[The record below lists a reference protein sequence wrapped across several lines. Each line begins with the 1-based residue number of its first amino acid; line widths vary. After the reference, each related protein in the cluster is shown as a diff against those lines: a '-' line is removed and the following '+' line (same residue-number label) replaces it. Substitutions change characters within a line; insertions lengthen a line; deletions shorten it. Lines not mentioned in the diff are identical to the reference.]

1 MTDNYHIDNNPDVSL
16 KDNVL
21 PISKVDSYHTEGI
34 TRTYLKTHAAVL
46 NTIIKDFIASDD
58 YKEMIDSDKYYESQ
72 NVKIT
77 ERQKLMML
85 YDEKEAVVDGRTIK
99 EQYPYTAPDLSRAN
113 HKLAHGY
120 LYELINQCKDYLVGN
135 PVKTE
140 YDSKIPQN
148 VKDTIDDILYK
159 YNDWGKYNQEN
170 VKNAQKY
177 KVGWSRVVID
187 ENTGNLKLLNVN
199 SKQVI
204 YFLNDYEELQCLIYL
219 YTKVEYDDKG
229 KKQEVKYAEVF
240 DDTYKDVYVSRK
252 GYKYSLEKEDV
263 RLLTK
268 ITQFESAEVTTKD
281 NKNGTKSVTFTPVVM
296 EQEEI
301 LSWGRIP
308 WIMWK
313 YNDDN
318 IDALKPIRC
327 FIDIMDIDL
336 SDLANNVDDI
346 QDAIWILEN
355 YQGQSIKQFMEDL
368 KIKKAIN
375 VGDGGKVESKTTEI
389 PTEAREKLYDKCE
402 KNIYRF
408 GRGINFADRDN
419 LGNATGVA
427 LKWSY
432 GPLDEKSD
440 DLEEN
445 GQVALNDLFN
455 LIFTYL
461 NVVGVYKNE
470 YDSNDVKF
478 IFDRSMITNEKEQVE
493 MVGASIDYLSQKTAL
508 SHHPFVDDAEEEI
521 KEIDSDEKELVEKG
535 IDNYEDEEGAEDSE
549 SEDEE
554 DKRQE
559 GSNNSKET
567 DKDVQK

>member
-1 MTDNYHIDNNPDVSL
+1 MTDNYHVGNNPDVSL
-16 KDNVL
+16 KDNIL

-34 TRTYLKTHAAVL
+34 TRTYLKTHTAVL

-77 ERQKLMML
+77 ERQKMMML
-85 YDEKEAVVDGRTIK
+85 YEEKEKVVDGRTIK
-99 EQYPYTAPDLSRAN
+99 DQYPYTAPDLSRAN

-140 YDSKIPQN
+140 YDKKIPQK

-177 KVGWSRVVID
+177 KIGWSRVVID
-187 ENTGNLKLLNVN
+187 ENTGNLRLLNVN

-229 KKQEVKYAEVF
+229 KKQEIKYAEVF
-240 DDTYKDVYVSRK
+240 DDMYKDVYISKK

-268 ITQFESAEVTTKD
+268 ITQYESSDSTVKRDDDGYVTT
-281 NKNGTKSVTFTPVVM
+281 PIII

-508 SHHPFVDDAEEEI
+508 SHHPFVEDAEKEIEEI
-521 KEIDSDEKELVEKG
+521 DADEKQLIEKG
-535 IDNYEDEEGAEDSE
+535 IDSYEDEEGTEDTE

-554 DKRQE
+554 AKRQK
-559 GSNNSKET
+559 GNTNSKET

>member
-1 MTDNYHIDNNPDVSL
+1 MTDNYHINNNPDVSL
-16 KDNVL
+16 QPVL
-21 PISKVDSYHTEGI
+21 PVSKIDSYHTEGI
-34 TRTYLKTHAAVL
+34 TRTYLKTHNAVL
-46 NTIIKDFIASDD
+46 NTIIKNFITSDD
-58 YKEMIDSDKYYESQ
+58 FKEMIDSDKYYESQ

-85 YDEKEAVVDGRTIK
+85 YEEKEKTIDGKIVK

-140 YDSKIPQN
+140 YDDKIPKK
-148 VKDTIDDILYK
+148 VTETIDDILYK
-159 YNDWGKYNQEN
+159 YNDWGKFNQEN

-177 KVGWSRVVID
+177 KIGWSRIVID

-204 YFLNDYEELQCLIYL
+204 YFLNEYEELQCLIYL

-240 DDTYKDVYVSRK
+240 DDTFKDVYKSTK
-252 GYKYSLEKEDV
+252 GYKFSIDKEDV

-268 ITQFESAEVTTKD
+268 VTQYETTTTHLNGDID
-281 NKNGTKSVTFTPVVM
+281 NVKSVIET
-296 EQEEI
+296 EEI

-308 WIMWK
+308 WVMWK

-318 IDALKPIRC
+318 VDALKPIRC

-336 SDLANNVDDI
+336 SDLANNVDDV

-355 YQGQSIKQFMEDL
+355 YQGQSLKQFMEDL

-375 VGDGGKVESKTTEI
+375 VGDGGKVDSKTVEI
-389 PTEAREKLYDKCE
+389 PTEAREKLYDRCE

-419 LGNATGVA
+419 LGNASGVA

-432 GPLDEKSD
+432 GPLDEKAD

-461 NVVGVYKNE
+461 NALGIYKNE
-470 YDSNDVKF
+470 YDSNDIKF
-478 IFDRSMITNEKEQVE
+478 IFDRHMITNELEQVN
-493 MVGASIDYLSQKTAL
+493 MVMNSTDLLSRKTAL
-508 SHHPFVDDAEEEI
+508 SHHPFVDDAEDEI
-521 KEIDSDEKELVEKG
+521 KEIESDEKEFDESVV
-535 IDNYEDEEGAEDSE
+535 EEGMDNEDVE
-549 SEDEE
+549 GTEE
-554 DKRQE
+554 VEQGTEEEKRPK
-559 GSNNSKET
+559 GTDNSKE
-567 DKDVQK
+567 DNKDVQK

>member
-1 MTDNYHIDNNPDVSL
+1 MKDNYHIDNNPDVTL
-16 KDNVL
+16 QQIL
-21 PISKVDSYHTEGI
+21 PISVIDSYHTEGI
-34 TRTYLKTHAAVL
+34 TRTYLKTHVAVL
-46 NTIIKDFIASDD
+46 NSIIKDFISSED

-85 YDEKEAVVDGRTIK
+85 YDEKEKIIDGKTVK

-140 YDSKIPQN
+140 YSDKIPTN
-148 VKDTIDDILYK
+148 VTETIDDILYK

-177 KVGWSRVVID
+177 KIGWSRIVID
-187 ENTGNLKLLNVN
+187 ENTGNLRLLNVN

-204 YFLNDYEELQCLIYL
+204 YFLNEYEELQCLIYL

-240 DDTYKDVYVSRK
+240 DDTFKDVYKSTK
-252 GYKYSLEKEDV
+252 GYKFSMDKEDV
-263 RLLTK
+263 KLLTK
-268 ITQFESAEVTTKD
+268 VTQYETTTSYTNDDTVK
-281 NKNGTKSVTFTPVVM
+281 VQTPAVI
-296 EQEEI
+296 ETEET
-301 LSWGRIP
+301 LTWGRIP
-308 WIMWK
+308 WVMWK
-313 YNDDN
+313 YNNDN

-375 VGDGGKVESKTTEI
+375 LGDGGKAESKTVEI
-389 PTEAREKLYDKCE
+389 PTEAREKLYDRCE

-419 LGNATGVA
+419 LGNSSGVA

-432 GPLDEKSD
+432 GPLDEKAD

-461 NVVGVYKNE
+461 NAVGIYKNE
-470 YDSNDVKF
+470 YDSNDIKF
-478 IFDRSMITNEKEQVE
+478 VFDRHMITNELEQVN
-493 MVGASIDYLSQKTAL
+493 MVMNSTDLLSRKTAL
-508 SHHPFVDDAEEEI
+508 SHHPFVDDAEEEM
-521 KEIDSDEKELVEKG
+521 KEIESDEAEL
-535 IDNYEDEEGAEDSE
+535 DEDVVEEGMTDEDVE
-549 SEDEE
+549 GTENDEQGTE
-554 DKRQE
+554 EEKRPK
-559 GSNNSKET
+559 GTDDSKK
-567 DKDVQK
+567 DNKDVQK

>member
-1 MTDNYHIDNNPDVSL
+1 MTDNYHVDNNPDVSL
-16 KDNVL
+16 QDVL
-21 PISKVDSYHTEGI
+21 PISKIDSYHTEGV
-34 TRTYLKTHAAVL
+34 TRTYLKTHNAVL
-46 NTIIKDFIASDD
+46 NTIVKNFIASDD
-58 YKEMIDSDKYYESQ
+58 FKEMLDSDKYYESQ

-85 YDEKEAVVDGRTIK
+85 YEEKEKKVDGKIVK

-140 YDSKIPQN
+140 YDDKIPKN
-148 VKDTIDDILYK
+148 VSETIDDILYK
-159 YNDWGKYNQEN
+159 YNDWGKFNQEN

-177 KVGWSRVVID
+177 KIGWSRIVID
-187 ENTGNLKLLNVN
+187 ENTGNLRLLNVN

-240 DDTYKDVYVSRK
+240 DDTFKDVYKSTK
-252 GYKYSLEKEDV
+252 GYKFSMEKEDV

-268 ITQFESAEVTTKD
+268 VTQYETTTTHL
-281 NKNGTKSVTFTPVVM
+281 NGNIDTVKSVIET
-296 EQEEI
+296 EEI
-301 LSWGRIP
+301 LSWGKIP

-375 VGDGGKVESKTTEI
+375 VGDGGKVDSKTVEI
-389 PTEAREKLYDKCE
+389 PTEAREKLYDRCE

-419 LGNATGVA
+419 LGNASGVA

-432 GPLDEKSD
+432 GPLDEKAD

-461 NVVGVYKNE
+461 NALGIYKNE
-470 YDSNDVKF
+470 YDSNDIKF
-478 IFDRSMITNEKEQVE
+478 IFDRHMITNELEQVN
-493 MVGASIDYLSQKTAL
+493 MVMNSTDLLSRKTAL
-508 SHHPFVDDAEEEI
+508 SHHPFVDDAEEEL
-521 KEIDSDEKELVEKG
+521 KEIESDEQELDENAVERG
-535 IDNYEDEEGAEDSE
+535 MTDEDAEGTEEDEQGT
-549 SEDEE
+549 EE
-554 DKRQE
+554 EKRPK
-559 GSNNSKET
+559 GTDNSK
-567 DKDVQK
+567 KDNKDIQK

>member
-16 KDNVL
+16 QAVL
-21 PISKVDSYHTEGI
+21 PISKIDSYHTEGI
-34 TRTYLKTHAAVL
+34 TRTYLKTHVAVL
-46 NTIIKDFIASDD
+46 NSIIKDFISSED

-85 YDEKEAVVDGRTIK
+85 YDEKEKIVDGKTVK

-140 YDSKIPQN
+140 YSNKIPKN
-148 VKDTIDDILYK
+148 ITETIDDILYK

-177 KVGWSRVVID
+177 KIGWSRIVID
-187 ENTGNLKLLNVN
+187 ENTGNLRLLNVN

-204 YFLNDYEELQCLIYL
+204 YFLNEYEELQCLIYL

-240 DDTYKDVYVSRK
+240 DDTFKDIYKSTK
-252 GYKYSLEKEDV
+252 GYKFSMDKEDV
-263 RLLTK
+263 KLLTK
-268 ITQFESAEVTTKD
+268 VTQYETTTSYTTGDTVKVQAPAVIE
-281 NKNGTKSVTFTPVVM
+281 T
-296 EQEEI
+296 EEI
-301 LSWGRIP
+301 LTWGRIP

-313 YNDDN
+313 YNNDN

-375 VGDGGKVESKTTEI
+375 LGDGGKAESKTVEI
-389 PTEAREKLYDKCE
+389 PTEAREKLYDRCE

-419 LGNATGVA
+419 LGNSSGVA

-432 GPLDEKSD
+432 GPLDEKAD
-440 DLEEN
+440 DLEES
-445 GQVALNDLFN
+445 GQAALNDLFN

-461 NVVGVYKNE
+461 NAVGIYKNE
-470 YDSNDVKF
+470 YDSNDIKF
-478 IFDRSMITNEKEQVE
+478 VFDRHMITNELEQVN
-493 MVGASIDYLSQKTAL
+493 MVMNSTDLLSRKTAL

-521 KEIDSDEKELVEKG
+521 KEIESDEAEL
-535 IDNYEDEEGAEDSE
+535 DEDVVEEGMTDEDVE
-549 SEDEE
+549 GTENDEQGTE
-554 DKRQE
+554 EEKRPK
-559 GSNNSKET
+559 GTDDSKK
-567 DKDVQK
+567 DNKDVQK

>member
-16 KDNVL
+16 QPVL
-21 PISKVDSYHTEGI
+21 PISKIDSYHTEGI
-34 TRTYLKTHAAVL
+34 TRTYLKTHGAVL
-46 NTIIKDFIASDD
+46 NSIIKDFISSED

-85 YDEKEAVVDGRTIK
+85 YDEKEKIVDGKTVK

-140 YDSKIPQN
+140 YSDKIPKN
-148 VKDTIDDILYK
+148 ITETIDDILYK

-177 KVGWSRVVID
+177 KIGWSRIVID
-187 ENTGNLKLLNVN
+187 ENTGNLRLLNVN

-204 YFLNDYEELQCLIYL
+204 YFLNEYEELQCLIYL

-240 DDTYKDVYVSRK
+240 DDTFKDVYKSTK
-252 GYKYSLEKEDV
+252 GYKFSMDKEDV
-263 RLLTK
+263 KLLTK
-268 ITQFESAEVTTKD
+268 VTQYETTTSYT
-281 NKNGTKSVTFTPVVM
+281 NGDTVKVQTPAVI
-296 EQEEI
+296 ETEEI
-301 LSWGRIP
+301 LTWGRIP

-313 YNDDN
+313 YNNDN

-375 VGDGGKVESKTTEI
+375 LGDGGKAESKTVEI
-389 PTEAREKLYDKCE
+389 PTEAREKLYDRCE

-419 LGNATGVA
+419 LGNSSGVA

-432 GPLDEKSD
+432 GPLDEKAD
-440 DLEEN
+440 DLEES
-445 GQVALNDLFN
+445 GQAALNDLFN

-461 NVVGVYKNE
+461 NAVGIYKNE
-470 YDSNDVKF
+470 YDSNDIKF
-478 IFDRSMITNEKEQVE
+478 VFDRHMITNELEQVN
-493 MVGASIDYLSQKTAL
+493 MVMNSTDLLSRKTAL
-508 SHHPFVDDAEEEI
+508 SHHPFVDDAEEEM
-521 KEIDSDEKELVEKG
+521 KEIESDEAEL
-535 IDNYEDEEGAEDSE
+535 DEDVVEEGMTDEDVE
-549 SEDEE
+549 GTENDEQGTE
-554 DKRQE
+554 EEKRPK
-559 GSNNSKET
+559 GTDDSKK
-567 DKDVQK
+567 DNKDVQK

>member
-1 MTDNYHIDNNPDVSL
+1 MTDNYHVDNNPDVTL
-16 KDNVL
+16 QQIL
-21 PISKVDSYHTEGI
+21 PISVIDSYHTEGI
-34 TRTYLKTHAAVL
+34 TRTYLKTHVAVL
-46 NTIIKDFIASDD
+46 NSIIKDFISSED
-58 YKEMIDSDKYYESQ
+58 YKEMVDSDKYYESK
-72 NVKIT
+72 NVNIT

-85 YDEKEAVVDGRTIK
+85 YDEKEKIIDGKTVK

-140 YDSKIPQN
+140 YDKKIPKT
-148 VKDTIDDILYK
+148 VTETIDDILYK

-177 KVGWSRVVID
+177 KIGWSRIVID
-187 ENTGNLKLLNVN
+187 ENTGNLRLLNVN

-204 YFLNDYEELQCLIYL
+204 YFLNEYEELQCLIYL

-240 DDTYKDVYVSRK
+240 DDTFKDVYKSAK
-252 GYKYSLEKEDV
+252 GYKFSMDKEDV
-263 RLLTK
+263 KLLTK
-268 ITQFESAEVTTKD
+268 VTQYETTTSYA
-281 NKNGTKSVTFTPVVM
+281 NGDIVKVQTPAVI
-296 EQEEI
+296 ETEET
-301 LSWGRIP
+301 LTWGRIP
-308 WIMWK
+308 WVMWK
-313 YNDDN
+313 YNNDN

-375 VGDGGKVESKTTEI
+375 LGDGGKAESKTVEI
-389 PTEAREKLYDKCE
+389 PTEAREKLYDRCE

-419 LGNATGVA
+419 LGNSSGVA

-432 GPLDEKSD
+432 GPLDEKAD

-461 NVVGVYKNE
+461 NAIGIYKNE
-470 YDSNDVKF
+470 YDSNDIKF
-478 IFDRSMITNEKEQVE
+478 VFDRHMITNELEQVN
-493 MVGASIDYLSQKTAL
+493 MVMNSTDLLSRKTAL
-508 SHHPFVDDAEEEI
+508 SHHPFVDDAEEEM
-521 KEIDSDEKELVEKG
+521 KEIESDEAEL
-535 IDNYEDEEGAEDSE
+535 DEDVVEEGMTDEDVE
-549 SEDEE
+549 GTENDEQGTE
-554 DKRQE
+554 EEKRPK
-559 GSNNSKET
+559 GTDDSKK
-567 DKDVQK
+567 DNKDVQK

>member
-16 KDNVL
+16 QPVL
-21 PISKVDSYHTEGI
+21 PISKIDSYHTEGI
-34 TRTYLKTHAAVL
+34 TRTYLKTHGAVL
-46 NTIIKDFIASDD
+46 NSIIKDFISSED
-58 YKEMIDSDKYYESQ
+58 YKEMIDSDKYYESL

-85 YDEKEAVVDGRTIK
+85 YDEKEKIVDGKTVK

-140 YDSKIPQN
+140 YSDKIPKN
-148 VKDTIDDILYK
+148 ITETIDDILYK

-177 KVGWSRVVID
+177 KIGWSRIVID
-187 ENTGNLKLLNVN
+187 ENTGNLRLLNVN

-204 YFLNDYEELQCLIYL
+204 YFLNEYEELQCLIYL

-240 DDTYKDVYVSRK
+240 DDTFKDVYKSTK
-252 GYKYSLEKEDV
+252 GYKFSMDKEDV
-263 RLLTK
+263 KLLTK
-268 ITQFESAEVTTKD
+268 VTQYETTTSYT
-281 NKNGTKSVTFTPVVM
+281 NGDTVKAQTPAVI
-296 EQEEI
+296 ETEEI
-301 LSWGRIP
+301 LTWGRIP

-313 YNDDN
+313 YNNDN

-375 VGDGGKVESKTTEI
+375 LGDGGKAESKTVEI
-389 PTEAREKLYDKCE
+389 PTEAREKLYDRCE

-419 LGNATGVA
+419 LGNSSGVA

-432 GPLDEKSD
+432 GPLDEKAD
-440 DLEEN
+440 DLEES
-445 GQVALNDLFN
+445 GQAALNDLFN

-461 NVVGVYKNE
+461 NAVGIYKNE
-470 YDSNDVKF
+470 YDSNDIKF
-478 IFDRSMITNEKEQVE
+478 VFDRHMITNELEQVN
-493 MVGASIDYLSQKTAL
+493 MVMNSTDLLSRKTAL
-508 SHHPFVDDAEEEI
+508 SHHPFVDDAEEEM
-521 KEIDSDEKELVEKG
+521 KEIESNEAELDEDVV
-535 IDNYEDEEGAEDSE
+535 EEGMTDEDVE
-549 SEDEE
+549 GTENDEQGTE
-554 DKRQE
+554 EEKRPK
-559 GSNNSKET
+559 GTDDSKK
-567 DKDVQK
+567 DNKDVQK

>member
-1 MTDNYHIDNNPDVSL
+1 MTDNYHVDNNPDVSL
-16 KDNVL
+16 QAVL
-21 PISKVDSYHTEGI
+21 PISKIDSYHTEGV
-34 TRTYLKTHAAVL
+34 TRTYLKTHNAVL
-46 NTIIKDFIASDD
+46 NTIVKNFIASDD
-58 YKEMIDSDKYYESQ
+58 FKEMLDSDKYYESQ

-85 YDEKEAVVDGRTIK
+85 YEEKEKKVDGKIVK

-135 PVKTE
+135 PIKTE
-140 YDSKIPQN
+140 YDDKIPKK
-148 VKDTIDDILYK
+148 VSETIDDILYK
-159 YNDWGKYNQEN
+159 YNDWGKFNQEN

-177 KVGWSRVVID
+177 KIGWSRIVID
-187 ENTGNLKLLNVN
+187 ENTGNLRLLNVN

-240 DDTYKDVYVSRK
+240 DDTFKDVYKSTK
-252 GYKYSLEKEDV
+252 GYKFSMEKEDV

-268 ITQFESAEVTTKD
+268 VTQYETTTTHL
-281 NKNGTKSVTFTPVVM
+281 NGDIDTVKSVIET
-296 EQEEI
+296 EEI
-301 LSWGRIP
+301 LSWGKIP

-375 VGDGGKVESKTTEI
+375 VGDGGKVDSKTVEI
-389 PTEAREKLYDKCE
+389 PTEAREKLYDRCE

-419 LGNATGVA
+419 LGNASGVA

-432 GPLDEKSD
+432 GPLDEKAD

-461 NVVGVYKNE
+461 NALGIYKNE
-470 YDSNDVKF
+470 YDSNDIKF
-478 IFDRSMITNEKEQVE
+478 IFDRHMITNELEQVN
-493 MVGASIDYLSQKTAL
+493 MVMNSTDLLSRKTAL
-508 SHHPFVDDAEEEI
+508 SHHPFVDDAEEEL
-521 KEIDSDEKELVEKG
+521 KEIESDEQELDENAVERG
-535 IDNYEDEEGAEDSE
+535 MTDEDTEGTEEDEQGT
-549 SEDEE
+549 EE
-554 DKRQE
+554 EKRPK
-559 GSNNSKET
+559 GTDNSK
-567 DKDVQK
+567 KDNKDIQK

>member
-16 KDNVL
+16 QPVL
-21 PISKVDSYHTEGI
+21 PISKIDSYHTEGI
-34 TRTYLKTHAAVL
+34 TRTYLKTHVAVL
-46 NTIIKDFIASDD
+46 NSIIKDFISSED

-85 YDEKEAVVDGRTIK
+85 YDEKEKIVDGKTVK

-140 YDSKIPQN
+140 YSNKIPKN
-148 VKDTIDDILYK
+148 ITETIDDILYK

-177 KVGWSRVVID
+177 KIGWSRIVID
-187 ENTGNLKLLNVN
+187 ENTGNLRLLNVN

-204 YFLNDYEELQCLIYL
+204 YFLNEYEELQCLIYL

-240 DDTYKDVYVSRK
+240 DDTFKDIYKSTK
-252 GYKYSLEKEDV
+252 GYKFSMDKEDV
-263 RLLTK
+263 KLLTK
-268 ITQFESAEVTTKD
+268 VTQYETTTSYTTGDTVKVQAPAVIE
-281 NKNGTKSVTFTPVVM
+281 T
-296 EQEEI
+296 EEI
-301 LSWGRIP
+301 LTWGRIP

-313 YNDDN
+313 YNNDN

-375 VGDGGKVESKTTEI
+375 LGDGGKAESKTVEI
-389 PTEAREKLYDKCE
+389 PTEAREKLYDRCE

-419 LGNATGVA
+419 LGNSSGVA

-432 GPLDEKSD
+432 GPLDEKAD
-440 DLEEN
+440 DLEES
-445 GQVALNDLFN
+445 GQAALNDLFN

-461 NVVGVYKNE
+461 NAVGIYKNE
-470 YDSNDVKF
+470 YDSNDIKF
-478 IFDRSMITNEKEQVE
+478 VFDRHMITNELEQVN
-493 MVGASIDYLSQKTAL
+493 MVMNSTDLLSRKTAL
-508 SHHPFVDDAEEEI
+508 SHHPFVDDAEEEM
-521 KEIDSDEKELVEKG
+521 KEIESDEAEL
-535 IDNYEDEEGAEDSE
+535 DEDVVEEGMTDEDVE
-549 SEDEE
+549 GTENDEQGTE
-554 DKRQE
+554 EEKRPK
-559 GSNNSKET
+559 GTDDSKK
-567 DKDVQK
+567 DNKDVQK

>member
-16 KDNVL
+16 QPVL
-21 PISKVDSYHTEGI
+21 PISKIDSYHTEGI
-34 TRTYLKTHAAVL
+34 TRTYLKTHVAVL
-46 NTIIKDFIASDD
+46 NSIIKDFISSED
-58 YKEMIDSDKYYESQ
+58 YKEMIDSDKYYESL

-85 YDEKEAVVDGRTIK
+85 YDEKEKIVDGKTVK

-140 YDSKIPQN
+140 YSDKIPKN
-148 VKDTIDDILYK
+148 ITETIDDILYK

-177 KVGWSRVVID
+177 KIGWSRIVID
-187 ENTGNLKLLNVN
+187 ENTGNLRLLNVN

-204 YFLNDYEELQCLIYL
+204 YFLNEYEELQCLIYL

-240 DDTYKDVYVSRK
+240 DDTFKDIYKSTK
-252 GYKYSLEKEDV
+252 GYKFSMDKEDV
-263 RLLTK
+263 KLLTK
-268 ITQFESAEVTTKD
+268 VTQYETTTSYTTGDTVK
-281 NKNGTKSVTFTPVVM
+281 VQTPAVI
-296 EQEEI
+296 ETEEI
-301 LSWGRIP
+301 LTWGRIP

-313 YNDDN
+313 YNNDN

-375 VGDGGKVESKTTEI
+375 LGDGGKAESKTVEI
-389 PTEAREKLYDKCE
+389 PTEAREKLYDRCE

-419 LGNATGVA
+419 LGNSSGVA

-432 GPLDEKSD
+432 GPLDEKAD
-440 DLEEN
+440 DLEES
-445 GQVALNDLFN
+445 GQAALNDLFN

-461 NVVGVYKNE
+461 NAVGIYKNE
-470 YDSNDVKF
+470 YDSNDIKF
-478 IFDRSMITNEKEQVE
+478 VFDRHMITNELEQVN
-493 MVGASIDYLSQKTAL
+493 MVMNSTDLLSRKTAL

-521 KEIDSDEKELVEKG
+521 KEIESDEAEL
-535 IDNYEDEEGAEDSE
+535 DEDVVEEGMTDEDVE
-549 SEDEE
+549 GTENDEQGTE
-554 DKRQE
+554 EEKRPK
-559 GSNNSKET
+559 GTDDSKK
-567 DKDVQK
+567 DNKDVQK

>member
-1 MTDNYHIDNNPDVSL
+1 MNNNYHIDNNPDVTL
-16 KDNVL
+16 QQTL
-21 PISKVDSYHTEGI
+21 PISIIDSYKIEGI
-34 TRTYLKTHAAVL
+34 TRSYIREHQNVL
-46 NTIIKDFIASDD
+46 NTIIKNFLASND
-58 YKEMIDSDKYYESQ
+58 YKEMLDADKYYESQ

-85 YDEKEAVVDGRTIK
+85 YEEKEKIINNKIVK

-120 LYELINQCKDYLVGN
+120 LYELVNQCKDYLVGN

-140 YDSKIPQN
+140 YNNIPEK
-148 VKDTIDDILYK
+148 VIDIIDDILYK
-159 YNDWGKYNQEN
+159 YNHWGKYNQEN

-177 KVGWSRVVID
+177 KVGWSRVIID

-204 YFLNDYEELQCLIYL
+204 YFLNEYDELQCVIYL
-219 YTKVEYDDKG
+219 YTKVQYDDKG
-229 KKQEVKYAEVF
+229 KKQEIKYAEVF
-240 DDTYKDVYVSRK
+240 DDTYKDVYSSSK
-252 GYKYSLEKEDV
+252 GYKFELKEKDV
-263 RLLTK
+263 PLLQK
-268 ITQFESAEVTTKD
+268 ITTYGEEVS
-281 NKNGTKSVTFTPVVM
+281 NV
-296 EQEEI
+296 EI
-301 LSWGRIP
+301 QSWGKIP
-308 WIMWK
+308 WVMWK
-313 YNDDN
+313 YTDDN
-318 IDALKPIRC
+318 VDALMPIRC
-327 FIDIMDIDL
+327 FIDILDINL

-375 VGDGGKVESKTTEI
+375 LGEGGKAESKTVDI
-389 PTEAREKLYDKCE
+389 PTEAREKLYTLCE

-419 LGNATGVA
+419 LGNASGVA

-432 GPLDEKSD
+432 GPLDEKAD

-445 GQVALNDLFN
+445 GQVALNYLFN

-461 NVVGVYKNE
+461 NVSGIYKNE
-470 YDSNDVKF
+470 FDSNDVKF
-478 IFDRSMITNEKEQVE
+478 IFDRHMITNELEQVT
-493 MVGASIDYLSQKTAL
+493 MVMNSTDLLSRKTAL

-521 KEIDSDEKELVEKG
+521 KNIE
-535 IDNYEDEEGAEDSE
+535 EDESKLEEDVVNEDIEGTEDTEQETEEEERPTGNSDSE
-549 SEDEE
+549 EDN
-554 DKRQE
+554 K
-559 GSNNSKET
+559 K
-567 DKDVQK
+567 VQK

>member
-16 KDNVL
+16 QSVL
-21 PISKVDSYHTEGI
+21 PISKIDSYHTEGI
-34 TRTYLKTHAAVL
+34 TRTYLKTHTAVL
-46 NTIIKDFIASDD
+46 NSIIKDFISSED

-85 YDEKEAVVDGRTIK
+85 YDEKEKIIDGKTVK

-140 YDSKIPQN
+140 YSNKIPKN
-148 VKDTIDDILYK
+148 ITETIDDILYK

-177 KVGWSRVVID
+177 KIGWSRIVID
-187 ENTGNLKLLNVN
+187 ENTGNLRLLNVN

-204 YFLNDYEELQCLIYL
+204 YFLNEYEELQCLIYL

-240 DDTYKDVYVSRK
+240 DDTFKDIYKSTK
-252 GYKYSLEKEDV
+252 GYKFSMDKEDV
-263 RLLTK
+263 KLLTK
-268 ITQFESAEVTTKD
+268 VTQYETTTSYTTGDTVKVQAPAVIE
-281 NKNGTKSVTFTPVVM
+281 T
-296 EQEEI
+296 EEI
-301 LSWGRIP
+301 LTWGRIP

-313 YNDDN
+313 YNNDN

-375 VGDGGKVESKTTEI
+375 LGDGGKAESKTVEI
-389 PTEAREKLYDKCE
+389 PTEAREKLYDRCE

-419 LGNATGVA
+419 LGNSSGVA

-432 GPLDEKSD
+432 GPLDEKAD
-440 DLEEN
+440 DLEES
-445 GQVALNDLFN
+445 GQAALNDLFN

-461 NVVGVYKNE
+461 NAVGIYKNE
-470 YDSNDVKF
+470 YDSNDIKF
-478 IFDRSMITNEKEQVE
+478 VFDRHMITNELEQVN
-493 MVGASIDYLSQKTAL
+493 MVMNSTDLLSRKTAL
-508 SHHPFVDDAEEEI
+508 SHHPFVDDAEEEM
-521 KEIDSDEKELVEKG
+521 KEIESDESEL
-535 IDNYEDEEGAEDSE
+535 DEDVVEEGMTDEDVE
-549 SEDEE
+549 GTENDEQGTE
-554 DKRQE
+554 EEKRPK
-559 GSNNSKET
+559 GTDDSKE
-567 DKDVQK
+567 DNKDVQK

>member
-1 MTDNYHIDNNPDVSL
+1 MTDKYHIDNNPDVTL
-16 KDNVL
+16 QQVL
-21 PISKVDSYHTEGI
+21 PISVIDSYHTEGI
-34 TRTYLKTHAAVL
+34 TRTYLKSHTNVL

-58 YKEMIDSDKYYESQ
+58 YKEMIESDKYYESQ

-85 YDEKEAVVDGRTIK
+85 YEEREKIIEGKVVK

-140 YDSKIPQN
+140 YDDKIPEN
-148 VKDTIDDILYK
+148 ITETIDDILYK
-159 YNDWGKYNQEN
+159 YNDWGKFNQEN

-177 KVGWSRVVID
+177 KIGWSRIVID
-187 ENTGNLKLLNVN
+187 ENTGNLRLLNVN

-204 YFLNDYEELQCLIYL
+204 YFLNEYEELQCLIYL

-240 DDTYKDVYVSRK
+240 DDTFKDVYKSTK
-252 GYKYSLEKEDV
+252 GYKFTIDKEDV
-263 RLLTK
+263 RLLSK
-268 ITQFESAEVTTKD
+268 ITQYETTTTD
-281 NKNGTKSVTFTPVVM
+281 EPHVIET
-296 EQEEI
+296 EEI

-308 WIMWK
+308 WVMWK

-318 IDALKPIRC
+318 VDALKPIRC

-375 VGDGGKVESKTTEI
+375 VGDGGKVDSKTVEI
-389 PTEAREKLYDKCE
+389 PTEAREKLYDRCE

-408 GRGINFADRDN
+408 GRGINFADRDK
-419 LGNATGVA
+419 LGNASGVA

-432 GPLDEKSD
+432 GPLDEKAD

-445 GQVALNDLFN
+445 GQLALNDLFN

-461 NVVGVYKNE
+461 NVLGIYKNE
-470 YDSNDVKF
+470 YDSNDIKF
-478 IFDRSMITNEKEQVE
+478 IFDRHMITNELEQVN
-493 MVGASIDYLSQKTAL
+493 MVMNSTDLISRKTAL

-521 KEIDSDEKELVEKG
+521 KEIESDEQEVDENAVERG
-535 IDNYEDEEGAEDSE
+535 MIDEDIEGAEKSKQEAEENERHNGADNSE
-549 SEDEE
+549 
-554 DKRQE
+554 K
-559 GSNNSKET
+559 NNKNI
-567 DKDVQK
+567 QK

>member
-16 KDNVL
+16 QPVL
-21 PISKVDSYHTEGI
+21 PISKIDSYHTEGI
-34 TRTYLKTHAAVL
+34 TRTYLKTHTAVL
-46 NTIIKDFIASDD
+46 NSIIKDFISSED

-85 YDEKEAVVDGRTIK
+85 YDEKEKIIDGKTVK

-140 YDSKIPQN
+140 YSNKIPKN
-148 VKDTIDDILYK
+148 ITETIDDILYK

-177 KVGWSRVVID
+177 KIGWSRIVID
-187 ENTGNLKLLNVN
+187 ENTGNLRLLNVN

-204 YFLNDYEELQCLIYL
+204 YFLNEYEELQCLIYL

-240 DDTYKDVYVSRK
+240 DDTFKDIYKSTK
-252 GYKYSLEKEDV
+252 GYKFSMDKEDV
-263 RLLTK
+263 KLLTK
-268 ITQFESAEVTTKD
+268 VTQYETTTSYTTGDTVKVQAPAVIE
-281 NKNGTKSVTFTPVVM
+281 T
-296 EQEEI
+296 EEI
-301 LSWGRIP
+301 LTWGRIP

-313 YNDDN
+313 YNNDN

-375 VGDGGKVESKTTEI
+375 LGDGGKAESKTVEI
-389 PTEAREKLYDKCE
+389 PTEAREKLYDRCE

-419 LGNATGVA
+419 LGNSSGVA

-432 GPLDEKSD
+432 GPLDEKAD
-440 DLEEN
+440 DLEES
-445 GQVALNDLFN
+445 GQAALNDLFN

-461 NVVGVYKNE
+461 NAVGIYKNE
-470 YDSNDVKF
+470 YDSNDIKF
-478 IFDRSMITNEKEQVE
+478 VFDRHMITNELEQVN
-493 MVGASIDYLSQKTAL
+493 MVMNSTDLLSRKTAL

-521 KEIDSDEKELVEKG
+521 KEIESDEAELDENVV
-535 IDNYEDEEGAEDSE
+535 EEGMTDEDVE
-549 SEDEE
+549 GTENDEQGTE
-554 DKRQE
+554 EEKRPK
-559 GSNNSKET
+559 GTDDSKK
-567 DKDVQK
+567 DNKDVQK

>member
-16 KDNVL
+16 QPVL
-21 PISKVDSYHTEGI
+21 PISKIDSYHTEGI
-34 TRTYLKTHAAVL
+34 TRTYLKTHGAVL
-46 NTIIKDFIASDD
+46 NSIIKDFISSED
-58 YKEMIDSDKYYESQ
+58 YKEMIDSDKYYESL

-85 YDEKEAVVDGRTIK
+85 YDEKEKIVDGKTVK

-140 YDSKIPQN
+140 YSDKIPKN
-148 VKDTIDDILYK
+148 ITETIDDILYK

-177 KVGWSRVVID
+177 KIGWSRIVID
-187 ENTGNLKLLNVN
+187 ENTGNLRLLNVN

-204 YFLNDYEELQCLIYL
+204 YFLNEYEELQCLIYL

-240 DDTYKDVYVSRK
+240 DDTFKDVYKSTK
-252 GYKYSLEKEDV
+252 GYKFSMDKEDV
-263 RLLTK
+263 KLLTK
-268 ITQFESAEVTTKD
+268 VTQYETTTSYT
-281 NKNGTKSVTFTPVVM
+281 NGDTVKAQTPAVI
-296 EQEEI
+296 ETEEI
-301 LSWGRIP
+301 LTWGRIP

-313 YNDDN
+313 YNNDN

-375 VGDGGKVESKTTEI
+375 LGDGGKAESKTVEI
-389 PTEAREKLYDKCE
+389 PTEAREKLYDRCE

-419 LGNATGVA
+419 LGNSSGVA

-432 GPLDEKSD
+432 GPLDEKAD
-440 DLEEN
+440 DLEES
-445 GQVALNDLFN
+445 GQAALNDLFN

-461 NVVGVYKNE
+461 NAVGIYKNE
-470 YDSNDVKF
+470 YDSNDIKF
-478 IFDRSMITNEKEQVE
+478 VFDRHMITNELEQVT
-493 MVGASIDYLSQKTAL
+493 MVMNSTDLLSRKTAL
-508 SHHPFVDDAEEEI
+508 SHHPFVDDAEEEM
-521 KEIDSDEKELVEKG
+521 KEIESNEAELDEDVV
-535 IDNYEDEEGAEDSE
+535 EEGMTDEDVE
-549 SEDEE
+549 GTENDEQGTE
-554 DKRQE
+554 EEKRPK
-559 GSNNSKET
+559 GTDDSKK
-567 DKDVQK
+567 DNKDVQK

>member
-16 KDNVL
+16 QPVL
-21 PISKVDSYHTEGI
+21 PISKIDSYHTEGI
-34 TRTYLKTHAAVL
+34 TRTYLKTHVAVL
-46 NTIIKDFIASDD
+46 NSIIKDFISSED
-58 YKEMIDSDKYYESQ
+58 YKEMIDSDKYYESL

-85 YDEKEAVVDGRTIK
+85 YDEKEKIVDGKTVK

-140 YDSKIPQN
+140 YSDKIPKN
-148 VKDTIDDILYK
+148 ITETIDDILYK

-177 KVGWSRVVID
+177 KIGWSRIVID
-187 ENTGNLKLLNVN
+187 ENTGNLRLLNVN

-204 YFLNDYEELQCLIYL
+204 YFLNEYEELQCLIYL

-240 DDTYKDVYVSRK
+240 DDTFKDIYKSTK
-252 GYKYSLEKEDV
+252 GYKFSMDKEDV
-263 RLLTK
+263 KLLTK
-268 ITQFESAEVTTKD
+268 VTQYETTTSYTTGDTVKVQAPAVIE
-281 NKNGTKSVTFTPVVM
+281 T
-296 EQEEI
+296 EEI
-301 LSWGRIP
+301 LTWGRIP

-313 YNDDN
+313 YNNDN

-375 VGDGGKVESKTTEI
+375 LGDGGKAESKTVEI
-389 PTEAREKLYDKCE
+389 PTEAREKLYDRCE

-419 LGNATGVA
+419 LGNSSGVA

-432 GPLDEKSD
+432 GPLDEKAD
-440 DLEEN
+440 DLEES
-445 GQVALNDLFN
+445 GQAALNDLFN

-461 NVVGVYKNE
+461 NAVGIYKNE
-470 YDSNDVKF
+470 YDSNDIKF
-478 IFDRSMITNEKEQVE
+478 VFDRHMITNELEQVN
-493 MVGASIDYLSQKTAL
+493 MVMNSTDLLSRKTAL

-521 KEIDSDEKELVEKG
+521 KEIESDEAEL
-535 IDNYEDEEGAEDSE
+535 DEDVVEEGMTDEDVE
-549 SEDEE
+549 GTENDEQGTE
-554 DKRQE
+554 EEKRPK
-559 GSNNSKET
+559 GTDDSKK
-567 DKDVQK
+567 DNKDV

>member
-1 MTDNYHIDNNPDVSL
+1 MTDNYHVDNNPDVSL
-16 KDNVL
+16 KDNIL

-34 TRTYLKTHAAVL
+34 TRTYLKTHTTVL

-77 ERQKLMML
+77 ERQKMMML
-85 YDEKEAVVDGRTIK
+85 YEEKEKVVDGRTVK
-99 EQYPYTAPDLSRAN
+99 DQYPYTAPDLSRAN
-113 HKLAHGY
+113 HKLVHGY

-135 PVKTE
+135 PIKTE
-140 YDSKIPQN
+140 YDKKISQK

-159 YNDWGKYNQEN
+159 HNDWGKYNQEN

-177 KVGWSRVVID
+177 KIGWSRVVID
-187 ENTGNLKLLNVN
+187 ENTGNLRLLNVN

-229 KKQEVKYAEVF
+229 KKQEIKYAEVF
-240 DDTYKDVYVSRK
+240 DDMYKDVYISKK
-252 GYKYSLEKEDV
+252 GYKYSLEKEDI

-268 ITQFESAEVTTKD
+268 ITQYESSDAAVKRDNDGYVTT
-281 NKNGTKSVTFTPVVM
+281 PIII

-508 SHHPFVDDAEEEI
+508 SHHPFVEDAEKEIEEI
-521 KEIDSDEKELVEKG
+521 DADEKQLIEKG
-535 IDNYEDEEGAEDSE
+535 IDNYEDEEGTEDTE

-554 DKRQE
+554 TKRQK
-559 GSNNSKET
+559 GNTNSKET